1 MAHPVRTVAHADR
14 LADHVADYVIVG
26 AGSAGCVLANR
37 LSENGRH
44 SVVLIEAGGPD
55 RNPLLHVPMGIRW
68 VVDNRETDWRFRTE
82 PEPGLGGRT
91 QPWPRGKTLG
101 GTSAINGLVYVRG
114 FPEDY
119 DAWARAGCNGWSWDE
134 VLPYFIRSECNSRGA
149 SSLHGDQGPL
159 RVIPHTI
166 RNPLCDA
173 FVAAG
178 HETQLGVT
186 DDFNGPSPE
195 GLGHFDSTRFKGRRQ
210 STATAF
216 LRPALRRGNLRVK
229 TSALATRVIFEGSRA
244 IAVEFTRDGT
254 LFTVR
259 AGREIVLAA
268 GAVNS
273 PKLLMLSGVGP
284 HAHLREHGIDVI
296 YDAPDVGQ
304 KLQEHLDVVLEYEC
318 LQPVTTYK
326 WTRMHRKL
334 WAALQWGLFHR
345 GFASE
350 LLLPSG
356 GFLRSRLGLPAPD
369 IQLHL
374 ILALPRTEHRR
385 EPDREGFGIH
395 VCNLQPD
402 SVGEIRLA
410 SADAAAPPLIA
421 PRFLSV
427 PGDIEPIRAGVRLAR
442 AISGSQ
448 CMRPFTGTELAP
460 GVNVQSDDALDQFI
474 RNKAA
479 TVFHPTSSCR
489 MGADSLSVVDPELRV
504 RGVSGLRVIDASVM
518 PRVPRANTNAPTIM
532 IAEKG
537 ADLMLSAAMN

>member
-1 MAHPVRTVAHADR
+1 MTAASHTVAQ
-14 LADHVADYVIVG
+14 ADYVIVG

-37 LSENGRH
+37 LCADGRN
-44 SVVLIEAGGPD
+44 SVLLLEAGGPD

-68 VVDNRETDWRFRTE
+68 VVGNPETDWRFCTQ

-119 DAWARAGCNGWSWDE
+119 DAWARAGCHGWSWNE
-134 VLPYFIRSECNSRGA
+134 VLPYFIRSERNSRGA
-149 SSLHGDQGPL
+149 DALHGDQGPL
-159 RVIPHTI
+159 RVIPGTI

-173 FVAAG
+173 FIAAG

-195 GLGHFDSTRFKGRRQ
+195 GLGHFDSTRFNGRRQ
-210 STATAF
+210 STAVAF
-216 LRPALRRGNLRVK
+216 LRPALARRNLSVA
-229 TSALATRVIFEGSRA
+229 TGVLVTRVLFEGQRA
-244 IAVEFTRDGT
+244 AAVEFVRDGQT
-254 LFTVR
+254 HRVR
-259 AGREIVLAA
+259 AHREIVLCA

-273 PKLLMLSGVGP
+273 PKLLMLSGIGP
-284 HAHLREHGIDVI
+284 HAQLREHGIDVI
-296 YDAPDVGQ
+296 HDAPDVGQ

-318 LQPVTTYK
+318 LQPVTAYQ
-326 WTRMHRKL
+326 WTRPHRKL
-334 WAALQWGLFHR
+334 WAALQWALFHR

-350 LLLPSG
+350 LLLPVG
-356 GFLRSRLGLPAPD
+356 GFLRSRPNLPAPD

-374 ILALPRTEHRR
+374 IMALPRTEHRR

-410 SADAAAPPLIA
+410 SADPAAPPLIA

-427 PGDIEPIRAGVRLAR
+427 PTDIEPIRTGVRLAR
-442 AISGSQ
+442 RIADAQ
-448 CMRPFTGTELAP
+448 CMRPFTGTELLP
-460 GVNVQSDDALDQFI
+460 GLDVQSDAALDEFI

-489 MGADSLSVVDPELRV
+489 MGADPLSVVDPELRV

-537 ADLMLSAAMN
+537 ADLILSAAP